1 MENNYGYKDEIISSR
16 VGNLGGSDAR
26 ILAAIAK
33 NGCVQRAQVERLAI
47 AKGLYERPN
56 ITNIAMQ
63 YGDFIENMIYDS
75 LVQVD
80 ERWESNKCFRSQKY
94 GREGLGLLVHIDFS
108 LFDESRDKPL
118 LLWVECKATTT
129 DIEQTYKDYKEQ
141 LYVEY
146 VLGKELA
153 EQLGADFKLELCHYD
168 ASVMFEDEFQLQF
181 AFDPDKIS
189 RKKVIFKKP
198 VFDISSGMD
207 IAAQYVSEMTEYKRE
222 EIDWDYLPAEVQ
234 EQMKQVNN
242 ILVSIK
248 EKQDSIEEFK
258 SRFYDF
264 LCKNEIKSVK
274 TPYFTI
280 SRVDESVSIQFDKV
294 RFTAEHPELAAK
306 YQRAVKKKGCV
317 LIKTKEVKDE
327 K

>member
-1 MENNYGYKDEIISSR
+1 MENNFGYKDEIISSR

-306 YQRAVKKKGCV
+306 YQRAVKKKGYV

>member
-108 LFDESRDKPL
+108 LFDESSDKPL

-168 ASVMFEDEFQLQF
+168 ASVMFEDESQLQF

-198 VFDISSGMD
+198 VFDIASGMD

-280 SRVDESVSIQFDKV
+280 SRVDEAISMQFDKV
-294 RFTAEHPELAAK
+294 KFASEHPELVAE
-306 YQRAVKKKGCV
+306 YQKEVKKKGYV

>member
-168 ASVMFEDEFQLQF
+168 ASVMFEDESQLQF

-198 VFDISSGMD
+198 VFDIASGMD

-264 LCKNEIKSVK
+264 LCKNEVKSIK

-280 SRVDESVSIQFDKV
+280 SRVDESVSMQFDKAK
-294 RFTAEHPELAAK
+294 FAAEHPEMVDK
-306 YQRAVKKKGCV
+306 YQKVVKKKGYV
-317 LIKTKEVKDE
+317 LIKTKEVKNE

>member
-56 ITNIAMQ
+56 ITNLAMQ

-168 ASVMFEDEFQLQF
+168 ASVMFEDESQLQF

-198 VFDISSGMD
+198 VFDIASGMD

-280 SRVDESVSIQFDKV
+280 SRVDEAISMQFDKV
-294 RFTAEHPELAAK
+294 KFASEHPELVAE
-306 YQRAVKKKGCV
+306 YQKEVKKKGYV

>member
-280 SRVDESVSIQFDKV
+280 SRVDEAISMQFDKIK
-294 RFTAEHPELAAK
+294 FASEHPELVAE
-306 YQRAVKKKGCV
+306 YQKEVKKKGYV

>member
-1 MENNYGYKDEIISSR
+1 MNLDYKNDIINSRIGSLGSSDGK
-16 VGNLGGSDAR
+16 V
-26 ILAAIAK
+26 LAAIAK
-33 NGCVQRAQVERLAI
+33 NGCVQRGQVERLAI

-56 ITNIAMQ
+56 ITNLAMQ

-108 LFDESRDKPL
+108 LFDDSRDKPL

-306 YQRAVKKKGCV
+306 YQRAVKKKGYV

>member
-1 MENNYGYKDEIISSR
+1 MNLDYKNDIINSRIGSLGSSDGK
-16 VGNLGGSDAR
+16 V
-26 ILAAIAK
+26 LAAIAK
-33 NGCVQRAQVERLAI
+33 NGCVQRGQVERLAI

-108 LFDESRDKPL
+108 LFDDSRDKPL

-168 ASVMFEDEFQLQF
+168 ASVMFEDEFQRQF

-198 VFDISSGMD
+198 VFDIASGMD

-264 LCKNEIKSVK
+264 LCKNEVKSIK

-280 SRVDESVSIQFDKV
+280 SRVDESVSMQFDKAK
-294 RFTAEHPELAAK
+294 FAAEHPEMVDK
-306 YQRAVKKKGCV
+306 YQKVVKKKGYV
-317 LIKTKEVKDE
+317 LIKTKEVKNE

>member
-47 AKGLYERPN
+47 AKGLYKRPN

-306 YQRAVKKKGCV
+306 YQRAVKKKGYV

>member
-1 MENNYGYKDEIISSR
+1 MENNYDYKDEIISSR

-141 LYVEY
+141 LYIEY
-146 VLGKELA
+146 MLGKELA
-153 EQLGADFKLELCHYD
+153 EELGADFKLELCHYD
-168 ASVMFEDEFQLQF
+168 ASVMFEDESQLQF

-189 RKKVIFKKP
+189 RKKVVFKKP
-198 VFDISSGMD
+198 VFDISFGMD
-207 IAAQYVSEMTEYKRE
+207 IASKYVSEMTEYKRE

-264 LCKNEIKSVK
+264 LCKNEVKSIK

-280 SRVDESVSIQFDKV
+280 SRVDESVSMQFDKAK
-294 RFTAEHPELAAK
+294 FAAEHPEMVDK
-306 YQRAVKKKGCV
+306 YQKVVKKKGYV
-317 LIKTKEVKDE
+317 LIKTKEVKNE

>member
-33 NGCVQRAQVERLAI
+33 NGCVQRAQVERLAV

-248 EKQDSIEEFK
+248 EKQDSIEGFK

-306 YQRAVKKKGCV
+306 YQRAVKKKGYV

>member
-1 MENNYGYKDEIISSR
+1 MENNYDYKDEIISSR

-306 YQRAVKKKGCV
+306 YQRAVKKKGYV

>member
-198 VFDISSGMD
+198 VFDIASGMD

-280 SRVDESVSIQFDKV
+280 SRVDEAISVQFDKV
-294 RFTAEHPELAAK
+294 KFASEHPELVAE
-306 YQRAVKKKGCV
+306 YQKEVKKKGYV

>member
-63 YGDFIENMIYDS
+63 YGDFIENMIYDR

-280 SRVDESVSIQFDKV
+280 SRVDEAISMQFDKV
-294 RFTAEHPELAAK
+294 KFASEHPELVAE
-306 YQRAVKKKGCV
+306 YQKEVKKKGYV

>member
-33 NGCVQRAQVERLAI
+33 NGCVQRGQVERLAI

-56 ITNIAMQ
+56 ITNLAMQ

-168 ASVMFEDEFQLQF
+168 ASVMFEDESQLQF

-234 EQMKQVNN
+234 EHMKQVNN

-306 YQRAVKKKGCV
+306 YQRAVKKKGYV

>member
-63 YGDFIENMIYDS
+63 YGDFIENVIYDS

-198 VFDISSGMD
+198 IFDISSGMD

-280 SRVDESVSIQFDKV
+280 SRVDEAISMQFDKV
-294 RFTAEHPELAAK
+294 KFASEHPELVAE
-306 YQRAVKKKGCV
+306 YQKEVKKKGYV

>member
-1 MENNYGYKDEIISSR
+1 MENNYDYKDEIISSR
-16 VGNLGGSDAR
+16 VGALGGSDGKV
-26 ILAAIAK
+26 LAAIAN

-306 YQRAVKKKGCV
+306 YQRAVKKKGYV

>member
-56 ITNIAMQ
+56 ITNLAMQ

-141 LYVEY
+141 LFVEY

-168 ASVMFEDEFQLQF
+168 ASVMFEDESQLQF

-189 RKKVIFKKP
+189 RKEVIFKKA
-198 VFDISSGMD
+198 VFDIPSGMD
-207 IAAQYVSEMTEYKRE
+207 IAAQYVSKMTEYKRE

-306 YQRAVKKKGCV
+306 YQRAVKKKGYV

>member
-1 MENNYGYKDEIISSR
+1 MENNYDYKDEIISSR

-33 NGCVQRAQVERLAI
+33 NGCVQKGQVERLAI

-56 ITNIAMQ
+56 ITNLAMQ

-108 LFDESRDKPL
+108 LFDDSRDKPL

-141 LYVEY
+141 LFVEY

-168 ASVMFEDEFQLQF
+168 ASVMFEDESQLQF

-189 RKKVIFKKP
+189 RKKVIFKKA
-198 VFDISSGMD
+198 VFDIPSGMD

-306 YQRAVKKKGCV
+306 YQSAVKKKGYV
-317 LIKTKEVKDE
+317 LIKTKGVKDE

>member
-1 MENNYGYKDEIISSR
+1 MNLDYKNDIINSRIGSLGSSDGK
-16 VGNLGGSDAR
+16 V
-26 ILAAIAK
+26 LAAIAK
-33 NGCVQRAQVERLAI
+33 NGCVQRGQVERLAI

-75 LVQVD
+75 LAQVD

-108 LFDESRDKPL
+108 LFDDSRDKPL

-306 YQRAVKKKGCV
+306 YQRAVKKKGYV

>member
-56 ITNIAMQ
+56 ITNLAMQ

-198 VFDISSGMD
+198 VFDIASGMD

-280 SRVDESVSIQFDKV
+280 SRVDEAISMQFDKV
-294 RFTAEHPELAAK
+294 KFALEHPELFAE
-306 YQRAVKKKGCV
+306 YQKEVKKKGYV

>member
-1 MENNYGYKDEIISSR
+1 MNLDYKNDIINSRIGSLGSSDGK
-16 VGNLGGSDAR
+16 V
-26 ILAAIAK
+26 LAAIAK
-33 NGCVQRAQVERLAI
+33 NGCVQRGQVERLAI

-141 LYVEY
+141 LYIEY
-146 VLGKELA
+146 MLGKELA

-264 LCKNEIKSVK
+264 LCKNEVKSIK

-306 YQRAVKKKGCV
+306 YQRAVKKKGYV

>member
-1 MENNYGYKDEIISSR
+1 MENNYDYKDEIISSR
-16 VGNLGGSDAR
+16 VGALGGSDGKV
-26 ILAAIAK
+26 LAAIAN
-33 NGCVQRAQVERLAI
+33 NGCVQRGQVERLAI

-56 ITNIAMQ
+56 ITNLAMQ

-118 LLWVECKATTT
+118 LLWVECKATTI

-168 ASVMFEDEFQLQF
+168 ASVMFEDESQLQF

-198 VFDISSGMD
+198 VFDIASGMD

-280 SRVDESVSIQFDKV
+280 SRVDEAISMQFDKV
-294 RFTAEHPELAAK
+294 KFASEHPELVAE
-306 YQRAVKKKGCV
+306 YQKEVKKKGYV

>member
-56 ITNIAMQ
+56 ITNLAMQ

>member
-1 MENNYGYKDEIISSR
+1 MNLDYKNDIINSRIGSLGSSDGK
-16 VGNLGGSDAR
+16 V
-26 ILAAIAK
+26 LAAIAK
-33 NGCVQRAQVERLAI
+33 NGCVQNGQVERLAI

-306 YQRAVKKKGCV
+306 YQRAVKKKGYV

>member
-207 IAAQYVSEMTEYKRE
+207 IVAQYVSEMTEYKRE

-306 YQRAVKKKGCV
+306 YQRAVKKKGYV

>member
-56 ITNIAMQ
+56 ITNLAMQ

-207 IAAQYVSEMTEYKRE
+207 IAAQYVSEITEYKRE

-306 YQRAVKKKGCV
+306 YQRAVKKKGYV

>member
-258 SRFYDF
+258 SHFYDF

-306 YQRAVKKKGCV
+306 YQRAVKKKGYV
-317 LIKTKEVKDE
+317 LIKIKEVKDE

>member
-146 VLGKELA
+146 VLGKEFA

-306 YQRAVKKKGCV
+306 YQRAVKKKGYV

>member
-1 MENNYGYKDEIISSR
+1 MENNYDYKDEIISSR
-16 VGNLGGSDAR
+16 VGALGSSDGKV
-26 ILAAIAK
+26 LAAIAK
-33 NGCVQRAQVERLAI
+33 NGCVQRGQVERLAI

-141 LYVEY
+141 LYIEY

-168 ASVMFEDEFQLQF
+168 ASVMFEDESQLQF

-198 VFDISSGMD
+198 VFDIASGMD

-234 EQMKQVNN
+234 EHMKQVNN

-306 YQRAVKKKGCV
+306 YQRAVKKKGYV
-317 LIKTKEVKDE
+317 LIKTKEVKNE

>member
-1 MENNYGYKDEIISSR
+1 MNLDYKNDIINSRIGSLGSSDGK
-16 VGNLGGSDAR
+16 V
-26 ILAAIAK
+26 LAAIAK
-33 NGCVQRAQVERLAI
+33 NGCVQRGQVERLAI

-56 ITNIAMQ
+56 ITNLAMQ

-94 GREGLGLLVHIDFS
+94 GREGLSLLVHIDFS
-108 LFDESRDKPL
+108 LFDDSRDKPL

-141 LYVEY
+141 LYIEY

-168 ASVMFEDEFQLQF
+168 ASVMFEDESQLQF

-198 VFDISSGMD
+198 VFDIASGMD

-306 YQRAVKKKGCV
+306 YQRAVKKKGYV

>member
-56 ITNIAMQ
+56 ITNLAMQ

-118 LLWVECKATTT
+118 LLWVECKATAT

-198 VFDISSGMD
+198 VFDIASGMD
-207 IAAQYVSEMTEYKRE
+207 IAARYVSEMTEYKRE
-222 EIDWDYLPAEVQ
+222 EMDWDYLPAEVQ

-280 SRVDESVSIQFDKV
+280 SRVDEAISVQFDKV
-294 RFTAEHPELAAK
+294 KFASEHPELLAE
-306 YQRAVKKKGCV
+306 YQKEVKKKGYV

>member
-16 VGNLGGSDAR
+16 VGNLGGSGAR

-306 YQRAVKKKGCV
+306 YQRAVKKKGYV

>member
-56 ITNIAMQ
+56 ITNLAMQ

-207 IAAQYVSEMTEYKRE
+207 IAVQYVSEMTEYKRE

-306 YQRAVKKKGCV
+306 YQRAVKKKGYV

>member
-1 MENNYGYKDEIISSR
+1 MENNYDYKDEIISSR

-56 ITNIAMQ
+56 ITNLAMQ

-168 ASVMFEDEFQLQF
+168 ASVMFEDESQLQF

-198 VFDISSGMD
+198 VFDIASGMD

-306 YQRAVKKKGCV
+306 YQRAVKKKGYV

>member
-33 NGCVQRAQVERLAI
+33 NGCVQRAQVERLVI
-47 AKGLYERPN
+47 AKGLYKRPN

-306 YQRAVKKKGCV
+306 YQRAVKKKGYV

>member
-1 MENNYGYKDEIISSR
+1 MENNYDYKDEIISSR

-26 ILAAIAK
+26 ILAAIAN
-33 NGCVQRAQVERLAI
+33 NGCVQRGQVERLAI

-108 LFDESRDKPL
+108 LFDDSRDKPL

-141 LYVEY
+141 LFVEY

-168 ASVMFEDEFQLQF
+168 ASVMFEDESQLQF

-189 RKKVIFKKP
+189 RKKVIFKKA
-198 VFDISSGMD
+198 VFDIPSGMD

-306 YQRAVKKKGCV
+306 YQRAVKKKGYV

>member
-56 ITNIAMQ
+56 ITNLAMQ

-141 LYVEY
+141 LFVEY

-168 ASVMFEDEFQLQF
+168 ASVMFEDESQLQF

-189 RKKVIFKKP
+189 RKKVIFKKA
-198 VFDISSGMD
+198 VFDIPSGMD

-306 YQRAVKKKGCV
+306 YQRAVKKKGYV

>member
-168 ASVMFEDEFQLQF
+168 ASVMFEDESQLQF

-198 VFDISSGMD
+198 VFDIASGMD

-306 YQRAVKKKGCV
+306 YQRAVKKKGYI

>member
-33 NGCVQRAQVERLAI
+33 NGCFQRAQVERLAI

-56 ITNIAMQ
+56 ITNLAMQ

-168 ASVMFEDEFQLQF
+168 ASVMFEDESQLQF

-198 VFDISSGMD
+198 VFDIASGMD

-280 SRVDESVSIQFDKV
+280 SRVDEAISMQFDKV
-294 RFTAEHPELAAK
+294 KFASEHPELVAE
-306 YQRAVKKKGCV
+306 YQKEVKKKGYV